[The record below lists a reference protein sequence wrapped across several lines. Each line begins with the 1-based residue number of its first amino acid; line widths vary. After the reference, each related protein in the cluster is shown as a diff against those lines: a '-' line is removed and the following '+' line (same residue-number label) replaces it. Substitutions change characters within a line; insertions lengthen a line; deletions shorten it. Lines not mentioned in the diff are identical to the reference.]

1 VRLLFEDLD
10 LERGRSHQF
19 HDLLTDSRYLW
30 QGRQNT
36 VELNPHVV
44 PAHIFR
50 LRRRVRREQDFDY
63 FM

>member
-10 LERGRSHQF
+10 LERGQSYQF
-19 HDLLTDSRYLW
+19 HDLLTDSRYIW
-30 QGRQNT
+30 YGGKNT
-36 VELNPHVV
+36 VELNPQVV

-50 LRRRVRREQDFDY
+50 LRRHVRREQDFDY